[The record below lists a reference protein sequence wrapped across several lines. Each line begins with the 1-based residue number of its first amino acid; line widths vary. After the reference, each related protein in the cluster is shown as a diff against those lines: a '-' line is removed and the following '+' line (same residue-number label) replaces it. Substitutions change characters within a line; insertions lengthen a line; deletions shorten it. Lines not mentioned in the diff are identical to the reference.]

1 MQPEAA
7 EHRAMSTTFR
17 RTGAL
22 AAALIGTIGLAQA
35 QAPQRTTATYED
47 WTVRCEMQ
55 GTPPVKT
62 CEMAQSTTAQGQP
75 NPITQVAVGR
85 ANKSDPVRV
94 VFQVPV
100 NVWLPVGLKF
110 VYDDKEPAVPAA
122 FKRCAPIGCFADT
135 ELKDD
140 VVKKLRAR
148 ATPGYFEFKDAAQRD
163 VKIPVSFKG
172 FGQALDALA
181 KE

>member
-1 MQPEAA
+1 M
-7 EHRAMSTTFR
+7 TFR
-17 RTGAL
+17 RAGSF
-22 AAALIGTIGLAQA
+22 AAALIGTIGVAQA
-35 QAPQRTTATYED
+35 QAPQRTTATFED

-55 GTPPVKT
+55 GNPPVKT
-62 CEMAQSTTAQGQP
+62 CEMAQSATAQGQAT
-75 NPITQVAVGR
+75 PIAQVAIGR
-85 ANKSDPVRV
+85 ATKSDPVRV

-110 VYDDKEPAVPAA
+110 VYDDKEQGLAA
-122 FKRCAPIGCFADT
+122 SFKRCAPIGCFADT

-140 VVKKLRAR
+140 LLKKLRAR
-148 ATPGYFEFKDAAQRD
+148 PTPGYFEFKDAAQRD

-172 FGQALDALA
+172 FGLAFDALA